1 LKKGGRLERSRRDC
15 GKRRFWRRFPF
26 FLNTDNENKA
36 ARLIFEARGDKIKGD
51 AGKRVD
57 GGDEIDVDLRDLL
70 VLTIPLT
77 WRGRAIPGAGE
88 RKRRKL
94 EGE

>member
-1 LKKGGRLERSRRDC
+1 MTALSV
-15 GKRRFWRRFPF
+15 F

-57 GGDEIDVDLRDLL
+57 GGDEIDEIDEIDVDLRDLL
-70 VLTIPLT
+70 VLTIPS
-77 WRGRAIPGAGE
+77 A
-88 RKRRKL
+88 
-94 EGE
+94 